1 MVLRVARHQ
10 RRLRFRTVASS
21 DKRPSPVSVRN
32 ERLYFSVLVNSRL
45 EFLHDFDHRFIVR
58 VGYIVTP
65 CYRKFIEID
74 ALNFSWITHPHFF
87 TACMLETLSAI

>member
-1 MVLRVARHQ
+1 MGWMSFGQWKAMVLRVARHQ

-45 EFLHDFDHRFIVR
+45 EFLHDFDHRFIVCGLYSHTR
-58 VGYIVTP
+58 
-65 CYRKFIEID
+65 
-74 ALNFSWITHPHFF
+74 L
-87 TACMLETLSAI
+87 